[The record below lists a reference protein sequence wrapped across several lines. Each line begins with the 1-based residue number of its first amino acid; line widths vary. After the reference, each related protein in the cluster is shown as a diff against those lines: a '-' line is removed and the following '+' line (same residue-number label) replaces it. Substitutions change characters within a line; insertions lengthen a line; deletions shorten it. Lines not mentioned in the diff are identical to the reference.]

1 MLSALTVSGSGAA
14 SGGTIYLLRHGAVQ
28 LPKGCKRYIGWHDL
42 PLNSLGFRQAVAW
55 ADYFSGLGL
64 EEICCSDLIRCRV
77 TAGIISAR
85 FSIEPRVYSE
95 FREVSLGAWEGKSF
109 EYVQTLQ
116 PREFQKRGEHLA
128 DHRPPGGESFR
139 DLQNRTWPLFEAV
152 VRRLRKR
159 TLIVTHAGVIRV
171 LLCRLLG
178 MPLERLFSI
187 GQSYGALTI
196 IDMLPKGCRLQGL
209 NIQQPRKAPSAGRV
223 TLPSRISF

>member
-1 MLSALTVSGSGAA
+1 MHSALTACGSGTS

-28 LPKGCKRYIGWHDL
+28 FPKDCKRYIGWHDP
-42 PLNSLGFRQAVAW
+42 PLNSIGFRQAVAW
-55 ADYFSGLGL
+55 ADYFSRLGL

-85 FSIEPRVYSE
+85 FSIEPRAYPE

-109 EYVQTLQ
+109 ENIQTLQ
-116 PREFQKRGEHLA
+116 PQEFKRRGEYLA

-152 VRRLRKR
+152 VHRLKKR

-178 MPLERLFSI
+178 MPLESLFSI

-196 IDMLPKGCRLQGL
+196 IDMRPKGCCIQGL
-209 NIQQPRKAPSAGRV
+209 NLQQPQEASSAGTTV
-223 TLPSRISF
+223 PS

>member
-1 MLSALTVSGSGAA
+1 MFSALTARGSGTS
-14 SGGTIYLLRHGAVQ
+14 SGGTIYLLRHGAIQ
-28 LPKGCKRYIGWHDL
+28 FPKDCKRYIGWHNP
-42 PLNSLGFRQAVAW
+42 PLNSIGFRQAVAW

-85 FSIEPRVYSE
+85 FSIESRAYPE
-95 FREVSLGAWEGKSF
+95 LREVSLGAWEGKSF

-116 PREFQKRGEHLA
+116 PQEFQMRGENLA

-139 DLQNRTWPLFEAV
+139 DLQNRAWPLFETV

-196 IDMLPKGCRLQGL
+196 IDVHPKGCRIQGVNL
-209 NIQQPRKAPSAGRV
+209 QQPQKAPSAGRLTV
-223 TLPSRISF
+223 LS